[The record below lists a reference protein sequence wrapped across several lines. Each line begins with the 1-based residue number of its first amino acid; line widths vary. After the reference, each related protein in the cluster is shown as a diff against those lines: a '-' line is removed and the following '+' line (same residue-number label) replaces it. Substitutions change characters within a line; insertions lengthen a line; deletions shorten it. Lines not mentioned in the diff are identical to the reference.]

1 MNSKERTAIA
11 LSRRLPDRVP
21 VAAEFVPEVKK
32 ILLEHFHTDD
42 YYDMCVKIGSDM
54 LVYATGIST
63 SFYLKEENEYVC
75 PWGCGWKYFEN
86 KTGRYAE
93 IVRHPLAD
101 DPDGTKLHAYR
112 TPDPDAP
119 AQYLPFRELVERYG
133 KTHFICGSVACSI
146 FEAAW
151 YLHGMEETI
160 EDMLLRPEYT
170 AELFDKTMQFTLHA
184 GLHFIDEGAD
194 MIWLGDDVGMQDGML
209 FSPAMWREL
218 LKPRMAV
225 LISAYKARNPK
236 VLVAYHSCGNI
247 MPIIDDLIEIGLDVL
262 NPIQP
267 HAMDPADIKRKFGD
281 RLAFW
286 GSIDIQDTLPH
297 GSREDIRAEVKL
309 RMETIGKGGGLLL
322 TPAHNVQSDT
332 SLANILA
339 FYEAARELG
348 NYA

>member
-1 MNSKERTAIA
+1 MNSKERTGAA
-11 LSRRLPDRVP
+11 LSRHVPDRVP

-32 ILLEHFHTDD
+32 LLMEHFHTDD

-63 SFYLKEENEYVC
+63 GFYLKEEGEYVC

-86 KTGRYAE
+86 GSGRYTE
-93 IVRHPLAD
+93 IVNHPLAD
-101 DPDGTKLHAYR
+101 DPSGTKLRAYR

-119 AQYLPFRELVERYG
+119 ELYLPFRDLIRRYG

-160 EDMLLRPEYT
+160 EDMVLRPEY
-170 AELFDKTMQFTLHA
+170 AEELFDKTMQFTLRS
-184 GLHFIDEGAD
+184 GLHLIDEGAD
-194 MIWLGDDVGMQDGML
+194 MIWMGDDVGMQEQML

-218 LKPRMAV
+218 LKPRMAA
-225 LISAYKARNPK
+225 LISAYKARNPRI
-236 VLVAYHSCGNI
+236 LIAYHSCGNI

-267 HAMDPADIKRKFGD
+267 HAMDPAEVKRKFGD

-286 GSIDIQDTLPH
+286 GSIDIQRTLPR

-322 TPAHNVQSDT
+322 GPAHNVQSDT
-332 SLANILA
+332 SLENILA
-339 FYEAARELG
+339 FYEAAREFG
-348 NYA
+348 KY